1 MWVGCPGGYGCCSPE
16 WGKSPVETCGL
27 AACWE
32 GWVPTGD
39 LSGTRTGA
47 VGLTGHSEGRNRAI
61 KKRDHKWITIA
72 AFYKLDPPEDAAHE
86 IESFR
91 EPEGQTEPIPPPQI
105 TPKLVVC
112 FSVHLNLIKSF
123 QVYHNKSIIISEA
136 LCLSI
141 LMRRRLW
148 KSQPL
153 IWDTVNVSWYIWG
166 NPLGASHLSRAWCS
180 MLGWGL
186 VACWGTRG
194 LGLMH
199 CTRVVGEGLLS
210 YREK

>member
-112 FSVHLNLIKSF
+112 FSVHLNLIKSTF
-123 QVYHNKSIIISEA
+123 PSLSQQKYHN
-136 LCLSI
+136 
-141 LMRRRLW
+141 
-148 KSQPL
+148 
-153 IWDTVNVSWYIWG
+153 IWG
-166 NPLGASHLSRAWCS
+166 IMSIHSNETQTLEEPTLDLGHSQCVLVY
-180 MLGWGL
+180 LGKSFRGISPVQGL
-186 VACWGTRG
+186 VQHAGVGAGCL
-194 LGLMH
+194 LG
-199 CTRVVGEGLLS
+199 
-210 YREK
+210 Y